1 MQTLSFTGPYSIYTS
16 YKSGDYVLYAGK
28 LYKCLLQN
36 SAVSPQNGT
45 YWQLVS
51 NTFTMRGSWQTNTQ
65 YYIGQSVIYNNTG
78 YICLANTTVLNQ
90 SPDIEPSFWRV
101 FNNNYQT
108 IVTNQPGDLQYEGNT
123 VPQRLPI
130 GNTSQILSIS
140 GQGNPFWITY
150 TDLFPPGSN
159 NQVLHLSPNG
169 NVYWAN
175 TLITLN
181 KGDLQYQGA
190 NGQDVVL
197 AIGSNS
203 SVLVANTDGSIR
215 WDQGLDTRVV
225 NLNQKLDTLTTDV
238 VNNLNN
244 NITLTY
250 FLSGSI

>member
-1 MQTLSFTGPYSIYTS
+1 MQTLSFTGSYSIYTS
-16 YKSGDYVLYAGK
+16 YKTNDYVTYGGK
-28 LYKCLLQN
+28 LYRCLLQN
-36 SAVSPQNGT
+36 SAVSPQNET

-51 NTFTMRGSWQTNTQ
+51 NIFTMRGSWQSNTQ
-65 YYIGQSVIYNNTG
+65 YYIGQSTLYSNVG
-78 YICLANTTVLNQ
+78 YICLANTTVSNQ
-90 SPDIEPSFWRV
+90 TPDKEPSFWRV

-130 GNTSQILSIS
+130 GNTSQILSVL
-140 GQGNPFWITY
+140 GQGSPSWITY
-150 TDLFPPGSN
+150 TDLFPSGSN

-181 KGDLQYQGA
+181 TGDLQYQGA

-197 AIGSNS
+197 GIGSNGS
-203 SVLVANTDGSIR
+203 ILVANTNGTIS
-215 WDQGLDTRVV
+215 WDKGLDNRIV
-225 NLNQKLDTLTTDV
+225 NLNQTVNTLTATV
-238 VNNLNN
+238 ANNLNN
-244 NITLTY
+244 SITLTY